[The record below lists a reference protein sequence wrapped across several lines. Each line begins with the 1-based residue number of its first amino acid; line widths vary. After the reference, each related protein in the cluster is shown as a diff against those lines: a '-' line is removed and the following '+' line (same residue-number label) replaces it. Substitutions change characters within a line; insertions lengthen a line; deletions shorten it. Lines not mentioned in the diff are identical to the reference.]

1 MVRFA
6 GLKDT
11 IKRAAVV
18 QLGRCLLSFGP
29 PPISRRSAGQELT
42 LLAPKLRRPI
52 SIIERRAKTWASLA
66 K

>member
-1 MVRFA
+1 MVRFE

-18 QLGRCLLSFGP
+18 QLGRWLFP

-42 LLAPKLRRPI
+42 LMTPKLKRPI
-52 SIIERRAKTWASLA
+52 SIIELRAKTWASLA